1 MVTVNLDPSMR
12 IGTTEEARKDLMDQ
26 TIGMPK
32 GDIRPAKKPYK
43 TALVPQCP
51 KCHKTH
57 LGECRLRTNRK
68 CYNCGKEGHIA
79 RDCRSTP
86 AKASVPAPRG
96 RPNAR
101 VYTLN
106 EVNVEAGPSTSI
118 SGQLP
123 ISNLNLY
130 ALIDSGA
137 TYPFVAK

>member
-57 LGECRLRTNRK
+57 PGECRLGTGHK
-68 CYNCGKEGHIA
+68 CYNCGKEGHIVL
-79 RDCRSTP
+79 DCRSAPTKT
-86 AKASVPAPRG
+86 AEPAPRG
-96 RPNAR
+96 RPN
-101 VYTLN
+101 
-106 EVNVEAGPSTSI
+106 S
-118 SGQLP
+118 
-123 ISNLNLY
+123 
-130 ALIDSGA
+130 
-137 TYPFVAK
+137 